1 MSVLIRKYK
10 LASGVHQEERIDDP
24 DRIDRYMRLFGRED
38 LSKLKAGKKVFIE
51 KDEWQLL
58 ED

>member
-24 DRIDRYMRLFGRED
+24 DRVDRYMRLF
-38 LSKLKAGKKVFIE
+38 
-51 KDEWQLL
+51 
-58 ED
+58 